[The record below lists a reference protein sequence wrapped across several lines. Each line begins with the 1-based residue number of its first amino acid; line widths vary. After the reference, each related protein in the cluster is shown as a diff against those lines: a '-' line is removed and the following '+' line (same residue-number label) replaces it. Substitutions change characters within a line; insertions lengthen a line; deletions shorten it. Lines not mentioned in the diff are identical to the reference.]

1 MGYKIF
7 LQNIDLTLSS
17 DVSWGKPF
25 SGVTMHTFE
34 SHIRN
39 VPDFPKPG
47 ILFKDITPLLQD
59 RFSEVIEA
67 MSEGIDWDKI
77 DHVVGIESRG
87 FILGAAMAQLKGK
100 GFIPMRKKGKLPP
113 PIIAETYTLEY
124 GTDTLEM
131 IQNETAGRVV
141 LVDDVLATGGTLR
154 AAMKLCEKNH
164 LEVKSMALL
173 INLTFLNKFKEE
185 GLPVVSVLNY

>member
-1 MGYKIF
+1 
-7 LQNIDLTLSS
+7 
-17 DVSWGKPF
+17 
-25 SGVTMHTFE
+25 MHPFE

-39 VPDFPKPG
+39 IPDFPKQG
-47 ILFKDITPLLQD
+47 IIFKDISPLLQE

-67 MSEGIDWDKI
+67 MCEGIDWSQV

-87 FILGAAMAQLKGK
+87 FILGAAMAQFKGK

-113 PIIAETYTLEY
+113 PVIAETYALEY

-131 IQNETAGRVV
+131 IQENKPGRVV
-141 LVDDVLATGGTLR
+141 LVDDVLATGGTLK
-154 AAMKLCEKNH
+154 AAAKLCAKNK
-164 LEVKSMALL
+164 LEVKAMALL

-185 GLPVVSVLNY
+185 GLPVFSVLDY

>member
-1 MGYKIF
+1 
-7 LQNIDLTLSS
+7 
-17 DVSWGKPF
+17 
-25 SGVTMHTFE
+25 MHSFE

-39 VPDFPKPG
+39 VPDFPKAG
-47 ILFKDITPLLQD
+47 ILFKDITPLLQE

-67 MSEGIDWDKI
+67 MSQGIDWNKVDY
-77 DHVVGIESRG
+77 VVGIESRG

-113 PIIAETYTLEY
+113 PVIAESYALEY

-131 IQNETAGRVV
+131 ILNSKPANVL
-141 LVDDVLATGGTLR
+141 LVDDVLATGGTLK
-154 AAMKLCEKNH
+154 AALKLCEKNKLH
-164 LEVKSMALL
+164 VTSMALL

-185 GLPVVSVLNY
+185 GLPVHSVLNY

>member
-1 MGYKIF
+1 
-7 LQNIDLTLSS
+7 
-17 DVSWGKPF
+17 
-25 SGVTMHTFE
+25 MHPFE
-34 SHIRN
+34 SHIRS

-47 ILFKDITPLLQD
+47 ILFKDISPLLQE

-67 MSEGIDWDKI
+67 MSQNIPWDEV
-77 DHVVGIESRG
+77 DSVVGIESRG

-113 PIIAETYTLEY
+113 PVMAETYDLEY
-124 GTDTLEM
+124 GTDCLEL
-131 IQNETAGRVV
+131 IRSDRPARIV

-154 AAMKLCEKNH
+154 AAMKLCQNNRF
-164 LEVKSMALL
+164 EVKAMSLL

-185 GLPVVSVLNY
+185 GLPLYSVLNY

>member
-1 MGYKIF
+1 
-7 LQNIDLTLSS
+7 
-17 DVSWGKPF
+17 
-25 SGVTMHTFE
+25 MHSFE
-34 SHIRN
+34 SHIRS

-47 ILFKDITPLLQD
+47 IVFKDITPLLQE

-67 MSEGIDWDKI
+67 MCEGIDWSQI
-77 DHVVGIESRG
+77 DFVVGIEARG

-113 PIIAETYTLEY
+113 RVIAESYSLEY

-131 IQNETAGRVV
+131 IVNEKPGRVV

-154 AAMKLCEKNH
+154 AAMKLCANNKFD
-164 LEVKSMALL
+164 VRAMSLL

-185 GLPVVSVLNY
+185 GLPIHATLNY

>member
-1 MGYKIF
+1 
-7 LQNIDLTLSS
+7 
-17 DVSWGKPF
+17 
-25 SGVTMHTFE
+25 MHSFE
-34 SHIRN
+34 THIRS

-47 ILFKDITPLLQD
+47 IVFKDITPLLQE
-59 RFSEVIEA
+59 RFSEVIES
-67 MSEGIDWDKI
+67 MCEGINWSEVDYVI
-77 DHVVGIESRG
+77 GIESRG

-113 PIIAETYTLEY
+113 RVIAESYSLEY

-131 IQNETAGRVV
+131 IVNETPGRVV

-154 AAMKLCEKNH
+154 AALKLCANNKFD
-164 LEVKSMALL
+164 VKAMALL

-185 GLPVVSVLNY
+185 GLPIYATLNY

>member
-1 MGYKIF
+1 
-7 LQNIDLTLSS
+7 
-17 DVSWGKPF
+17 
-25 SGVTMHTFE
+25 MHSFE

-39 VPDFPKPG
+39 IPDFPKQG
-47 ILFKDITPLLQD
+47 IIFKDITPLLQE
-59 RFSEVIEA
+59 RFSEVIET
-67 MSEGIDWDKI
+67 MSQGIDWSQVDY
-77 DHVVGIESRG
+77 VVGIESRG

-113 PIIAETYTLEY
+113 PVIAETYALEY

-131 IQNETAGRVV
+131 IKEEKPGRVV

-154 AAMKLCEKNH
+154 AAASLCAKNK
-164 LEVKSMALL
+164 LEVKAMALL

-185 GLPVVSVLNY
+185 GLPVFSVLNY

>member
-1 MGYKIF
+1 
-7 LQNIDLTLSS
+7 
-17 DVSWGKPF
+17 
-25 SGVTMHTFE
+25 MHSFE

-39 VPDFPKPG
+39 VSDFPKPG
-47 ILFKDITPLLQD
+47 IVFKDITPLLQE
-59 RFSEVIEA
+59 RFPEVIEA
-67 MSEGIDWDKI
+67 MSEGINWNEVDY
-77 DHVVGIESRG
+77 VVGIESRG

-113 PIIAETYTLEY
+113 PVIAETYTLEY

-131 IQNETAGRVV
+131 IKEERPARIV

-154 AAMKLCEKNH
+154 AAASLCMKNK
-164 LEVKSMALL
+164 LEVKAMSLL

-185 GLPVVSVLNY
+185 GLPVQAVLNY